1 MPTQLTLITVPA
13 ATAVG
18 PTASDEPAGDGAATE
33 GTATRDAAVLPHR
46 RSADHTGWLDRRTI
60 STGRRG
66 VARARAALA
75 DATRR
80 AAVAEAERAST
91 RGAALARAADRFTG
105 HPGSHDHAA

>member
-1 MPTQLTLITVPA
+1 MATQLTLITVPETPATDEA
-13 ATAVG
+13 ATDEATSDAG
-18 PTASDEPAGDGAATE
+18 TASTEP
-33 GTATRDAAVLPHR
+33 VILPR

-80 AAVAEAERAST
+80 AAMAEAERSSA
-91 RGAALARAADRFTG
+91 RGAALMREADGFADRS
-105 HPGSHDHAA
+105 GSHGHAA